1 MAEEGGVGS
10 LAIDRGSFTAAK
22 GEVEAGG
29 RIKEEPEGKEKQ
41 NKAGVGSEF
50 RRVCVSQYDEC

>member
-1 MAEEGGVGS
+1 